1 VVAAASHARNHGLEI
16 AVHGGGHRVRGHAV
30 CDDGVMID
38 LRPMKRIEI
47 DAARRRALVQ
57 VGVTGASSTPRR
69 SASAWR

>member
-1 VVAAASHARNHGLEI
+1 
-16 AVHGGGHRVRGHAV
+16 VRGHAV

-57 VGVTGASSTPRR
+57 GGVSSPRR